1 VGESMSERQSDPRAR
16 PPDPAGTQ
24 PKVDPESLRS
34 QADETQL
41 TLPDGGRPAL
51 IAGHSPGRD
60 AQDATP
66 ATAAVTAATR
76 ESTAL
81 DATAQD
87 TAARATATL
96 DATALGTAALDAPGT
111 SAARSPARATPARG
125 GPSAS
130 ANRNAPRFQF
140 LFGALGA
147 LSVAAVALAIALL
160 RAPAPAPERPWS
172 GWEPAADG
180 VDPARQIAAYVA
192 PRYRLDDG
200 KQIVQVSGGPATFK
214 GQELIIGM
222 ARSGQA
228 PAALGGNNVLY
239 QLCGDGTECSINEG
253 KPSTERALLL
263 AREALELALYTFR
276 YVSGTSQVVV
286 TIPPP
291 PPSGASGKTSAA
303 KLTSTG
309 TGTTAGSGST
319 TSASADSTT
328 TTRTVSHAL
337 LFTQADLAA
346 ALEAPLSA
354 TLSTVTPQV
363 SQMDGWPDAST
374 VKALTEPHLYDFTIS
389 ETQQAG
395 AVMLLEPPG
404 LGG

>member
-1 VGESMSERQSDPRAR
+1 MSEQQSDPRAR

-34 QADETQL
+34 QFDEAQL

-51 IAGHSPGRD
+51 TAGHSSSRD
-60 AQDATP
+60 TP
-66 ATAAVTAATR
+66 DGAAATAAATSASH
-76 ESTAL
+76 EST
-81 DATAQD
+81 
-87 TAARATATL
+87 TL
-96 DATALGTAALDAPGT
+96 DATALGNPVLDAPGAPGT
-111 SAARSPARATPARG
+111 QLPAHATPARG
-125 GPSAS
+125 GPSANT
-130 ANRNAPRFQF
+130 NRNAPRFQF

-147 LSVAAVALAIALL
+147 LSVAVVALAIALL

-172 GWEPAADG
+172 GWKPADNG
-180 VDPARQIAAYVA
+180 VDPAQQIAAYVA

-200 KQIVQVSGGPATFK
+200 KQIVAVTGGPPTLK
-214 GQELIIGM
+214 GQPLTLGVV
-222 ARSGQA
+222 RSGQT
-228 PAALGGNNVLY
+228 PAALEGNNVLY
-239 QLCGDGTECSINEG
+239 QLCGDGADCSIKAG

-276 YVSGTSQVVV
+276 YVSGANQVVV

-291 PPSGASGKTSAA
+291 PPSGKSKTSAA

-309 TGTTAGSGST
+309 SGTGADTTATSGST
-319 TSASADSTT
+319 TSTSADSTT
-328 TTRTVSHAL
+328 STVSHAL
-337 LFTQADLAA
+337 LFTQADLAP
-346 ALEAPLSA
+346 ALDQPLSA

-363 SQMDGWPDAST
+363 SQMDDWPDAST
-374 VKALTEPHLYDFTIS
+374 VKTLTEPHLYDFTIS

>member
-1 VGESMSERQSDPRAR
+1 VSEQQSDPRAR

-34 QADETQL
+34 QFDEAQL

-51 IAGHSPGRD
+51 TAGHSPDHD
-60 AQDATP
+60 AADATR
-66 ATAAVTAATR
+66 ATAAATAASQ
-76 ESTAL
+76 EGGAL

-87 TAARATATL
+87 AAGLRAAATLNATAPGGAGL
-96 DATALGTAALDAPGT
+96 EVPGT
-111 SAARSPARATPARG
+111 SATRAPARVRTARG
-125 GPSAS
+125 GSSAG

-147 LSVAAVALAIALL
+147 LSVAVVALAIALL

-172 GWEPAADG
+172 GWKPADNG
-180 VDPARQIAAYVA
+180 VDPAQQIAAYVA

-200 KQIVQVSGGPATFK
+200 KQIVQVSGGPPTLK
-214 GQELIIGM
+214 GQPLTLGVV
-222 ARSGQA
+222 RSGQT
-228 PAALGGNNVLY
+228 PAALEGNNVLY
-239 QLCGDGTECSINEG
+239 QLCGSGADCSIKAG

-276 YVSGTSQVVV
+276 YVSGANQVVV

-291 PPSGASGKTSAA
+291 PPSGASKTSAA
-303 KLTSTG
+303 KLTATG
-309 TGTTAGSGST
+309 SDTATTSGSAN
-319 TSASADSTT
+319 ASADSTAT
-328 TTRTVSHAL
+328 TTQVVSHAL

-346 ALEAPLSA
+346 ALDQPLSA
-354 TLSTVTPQV
+354 TLSAVTPQV
-363 SQMDGWPDAST
+363 SQMDDWPDAST
-374 VKALTEPHLYDFTIS
+374 VKTLTEPHLYDFTVS